1 MIKVEIYE
9 HPLTDDIVFKV
20 RGHAGSAPE
29 GEDLVCAAVSAYVNQ
44 MAETVKALYKMGWL
58 KGRPRIAREKGKS
71 TIVFHPYDPFE
82 LKGDVDITVITKYMV
97 MMSAT
102 GFDSLAK
109 EVPQFVQFGNA

>member
-9 HPLTDDIVFKV
+9 HKLTDDIVFKV

-29 GEDLVCAAVSAYVNQ
+29 GHDLVCAAVSAYVDQ

-58 KGRPRIAREKGKS
+58 KDRPRICLDKGKA
-71 TIVFHPYDPFE
+71 TIVFHTRD
-82 LKGDVDITVITKYMV
+82 LLGDIPMITRYMV

-102 GFDSLAK
+102 GFESLARK
-109 EVPQFVQFGNA
+109 LPHYIQFGNA

>member
-9 HPLTDDIVFKV
+9 HNLTDDIVFKV

-29 GEDLVCAAVSAYVNQ
+29 GHDLVCAAVSAYVDQ

-58 KGRPRIAREKGKS
+58 KGRPRICLDKGKA

-82 LKGDVDITVITKYMV
+82 IKSDCDITVITRYMV

-102 GFDSLAK
+102 GFESLARK
-109 EVPQFVQFGNA
+109 LPQYIQFGNA